1 MIHSSRG
8 VFEVST
14 LHAIHVLQLVLQ
26 HAVSCLLSCT
36 FTALLCIICAGSVWQ
51 GIGHMVLVLALI
63 VFLLDLSLQQFMLVL
78 KGDSCALGDWPKST
92 LLLE

>member
-26 HAVSCLLSCT
+26 HAASCLLSCT
-36 FTALLCIICAGSVWQ
+36 FYSIAVHNLCWFCLAGDWSYGFSLGFDRFPAGSVPSAVYVSFKRGQ
-51 GIGHMVLVLALI
+51 LCFG
-63 VFLLDLSLQQFMLVL
+63 
-78 KGDSCALGDWPKST
+78 
-92 LLLE
+92 